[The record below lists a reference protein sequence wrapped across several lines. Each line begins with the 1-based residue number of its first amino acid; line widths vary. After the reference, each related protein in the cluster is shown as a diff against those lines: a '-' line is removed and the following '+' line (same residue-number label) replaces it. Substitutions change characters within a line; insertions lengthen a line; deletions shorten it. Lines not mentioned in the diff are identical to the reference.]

1 MTEKTVTPKPR
12 SEAAKARTAKA
23 KSRLARQS
31 HTARNRFLILL
42 FLFVSLLAASGYLLT
57 QLALMRGQV
66 ETLAGENAE
75 LADTE
80 AAHAAT
86 IESMQQ
92 QLAAPPEPAPMD
104 LAPLDELE
112 QRLRRE
118 TESLSRRLSQ
128 VSAAQRSLQAQPEY
142 GWKLREAAYLLNLA
156 NRKLQLEADIPGA
169 IALFESADQALVDA
183 ERDGV
188 LHIRQALAEEVA
200 RLRAMET
207 VDSEGIW
214 FRLESLQGE
223 ISRLDLLAS
232 LRESVASGAAPATP
246 PGAGWLA
253 AGLEFLGNV
262 FIWRRWEEERPEFE
276 LVAGREEFIREA
288 IRLRIAQA
296 QLALLR
302 RDGAMYRIGLQ
313 AGRDALQG
321 FAAAESAARLTAEL
335 DALLAIEIA
344 PELPVLNESL
354 DLLDEFLTGLSQ

>member
-66 ETLAGENAE
+66 EILASENAE

-86 IESMQQ
+86 IETMQE

-104 LAPLDELE
+104 LAPLEDLE
-112 QRLRRE
+112 QRLRQE
-118 TESLSRRLSQ
+118 TDSLSRRLSE
-128 VSAAQRSLQAQPEY
+128 VSAAQRGLQARSEY
-142 GWKLREAAYLLNLA
+142 GWKLREAANLLNLA
-156 NRKLQLEADIPGA
+156 DRKLRLEADIHGA

-188 LHIRQALAEEVA
+188 LHIRQAIAEEAA
-200 RLRAMET
+200 RLRALEA
-207 VDSEGIW
+207 VDREGIW

-232 LRESVASGAAPATP
+232 LRGSVAASAAPANSPET
-246 PGAGWLA
+246 GWLT
-253 AGLEFLGNV
+253 AGLEFLGSV
-262 FIWRRWEEERPEFE
+262 FVWRRWEERPELE

-302 RDGAMYRIGLQ
+302 RDSAMYRVSLQ
-313 AGRDALQG
+313 AGRDELRG
-321 FAAAESAARLTAEL
+321 FAADESVARLTAEL
-335 DALLAIEIA
+335 NALLAIEIA

-354 DLLDEFLTGLSQ
+354 DLLGEFLTGLSQ

>member
-104 LAPLDELE
+104 LAPLYELE

-118 TESLSRRLSQ
+118 TDSLSRRLSE

-246 PGAGWLA
+246 PEAGWLA

-313 AGRDALQG
+313 AGRDELQG

-354 DLLDEFLTGLSQ
+354 DLLGEFLTGLSQ